1 MRARI
6 ARRGSR
12 AAPARLGGARF
23 ERRREPA
30 WRRCDRDRVVAA
42 MEVGRANRTFF
53 LYVGDF
59 AIGVDVLI
67 TSDDAAAIE
76 CGESEEANNAHT
88 TTLAVGSPTD
98 AALMQRIAASQR
110 TLQPMRAIMQSASQF
125 AIARMAASPADH
137 RIPQLRNH
145 RRLRRIY
152 ALNCGNVPRNV
163 T

>member
-67 TSDDAAAIE
+67 TADDAAAIE
-76 CGESEEANNAHT
+76 CGEAEETNDAHT
-88 TTLAVGSPTD
+88 ANPRSRLADDPDGQGGGPGTMTLN
-98 AALMQRIAASQR
+98 
-110 TLQPMRAIMQSASQF
+110 
-125 AIARMAASPADH
+125 RMPH
-137 RIPQLRNH
+137 H
-145 RRLRRIY
+145 
-152 ALNCGNVPRNV
+152 
-163 T
+163 

>member
-1 MRARI
+1 
-6 ARRGSR
+6 
-12 AAPARLGGARF
+12 
-23 ERRREPA
+23 
-30 WRRCDRDRVVAA
+30 

-98 AALMQRIAASQR
+98 AALVQRIAASQR
-110 TLQPMRAIMQSASQF
+110 TLQPMRALMQSASQF
-125 AIARMAASPADH
+125 AITRMAASLADH
-137 RIPQLRNH
+137 HTRQLRNY

-163 T
+163 TWVDPLDRISRPSD